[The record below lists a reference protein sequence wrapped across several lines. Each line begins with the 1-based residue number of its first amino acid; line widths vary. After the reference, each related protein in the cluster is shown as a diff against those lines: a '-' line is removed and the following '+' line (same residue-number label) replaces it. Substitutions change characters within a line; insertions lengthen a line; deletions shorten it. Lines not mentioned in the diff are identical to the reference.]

1 MRSTAPIVLFTFNR
15 PDHTRRT
22 LAALADNDLASDS
35 DVTIYCDAPRRDD
48 DVPATEAVRA
58 VVREDWGFGS
68 TRIVE
73 RDSNFG
79 LARSLITGIG
89 EALEEHP
96 AVIVMEDDL
105 VTSPHFLRFMNEG
118 LEKFADD
125 DRMMSVSGYA
135 YPVAGEMPEA
145 YCLPRTFCWG
155 WATWRRGWAL
165 YEHDA
170 EQLLVSLIESDLLY
184 ELDFRGT
191 DPMSTILQ
199 WTVNGDSRVDSW
211 ASRWMASATLHG
223 KLSLFPGRTLVR
235 NIGFDGSGAHA
246 TFNLENDR
254 FDSPLAESPIS
265 LDRVEAV
272 IDPGAMEAH
281 RTLFRRW
288 HGRGGRI
295 ASTYFRLSPHLPAAL
310 DRALY
315 TRLARHR
322 LRQRANP
329 ATLAALRG

>member
-1 MRSTAPIVLFTFNR
+1 MPATAPIVLFTFNR

-22 LAALADNDLASDS
+22 LAALAANGLASDS
-35 DVTIYCDAPRRDD
+35 DVTVYCDAPRRED
-48 DVPATEAVRA
+48 DVPATEAVRS
-58 VVREDWGFGS
+58 VVREEWGFRS

-73 RDSNFG
+73 RDTNFG

-89 EALEEHP
+89 AALDDHP

-118 LEKFADD
+118 LDRFADD

-135 YPVAGEMPEA
+135 YPVEGTMPEA

-155 WATWRRGWAL
+155 WATWRRGWDL

-170 EQLLVSLIESDLLY
+170 ERLLGSLIRSKLLY

-246 TFNLENDR
+246 KFNLENDR
-254 FDSPLAESPIS
+254 FDSPLAEAPIS
-265 LDRVEAV
+265 LDQTEPVLDPEV
-272 IDPGAMEAH
+272 IQAH
-281 RTLFRRW
+281 RRLFRRW
-288 HGRGGRI
+288 HGHGGPL
-295 ASTYFRLSPHLPAAL
+295 ATAYFKLSPLLPESL
-310 DRALY
+310 DRVLY
-315 TRLARHR
+315 THLARRR
-322 LRQRANP
+322 LKQRANP
-329 ATLAALRG
+329 ATMEALTG